1 MFFYDK
7 TLLALKW
14 RNMKVHFQVRNAAD
28 GPVRTAGQGVVN
40 GYAMTLNY
48 PWVFNLENDPK
59 ELWNLGSTSEWI
71 GPPVGK
77 IQAQYFRSLAQF
89 PNLQPGQVE
98 PGHPK

>member
-1 MFFYDK
+1 
-7 TLLALKW
+7 
-14 RNMKVHFQVRNAAD
+14 
-28 GPVRTAGQGVVN
+28 
-40 GYAMTLNY
+40 MTLNY

-71 GPPVGK
+71 GPPVAK
-77 IQAQYFRSLAQF
+77 IQAQYFRSLAKF